1 MSKQL
6 FRYSEE
12 NKDKFLET
20 DDITFSDGSV
30 ATPEEI
36 WHYLTEEGPVKY
48 PHAFEINLHQGS
60 RGSKDET
67 LPTVLKTQY
76 LSLTLSDRM
85 EKARDNGKSI
95 AFIQGGQTI
104 DPYTAADTIAL
115 RPANVGNWNN
125 GRHHGKNIYENAQI
139 RKEKKEKSHHDMS
152 FEACQTAGYEHIQ
165 EGDLRIDIVAPYT
178 TLRCSDVSYG
188 VEAHRHGPN
197 QNVKLFNVDF
207 PLRNQADKPW
217 AIEYFSKNLRK
228 LVKLLDESTGRT
240 TTDED
245 LLKAIQLHNEGRCL
259 SIELADL
266 WWSADIP
273 PTNSDVRQ
281 TLSSLGHL
289 EYGDTKASLSV
300 LKEAKKFLLER
311 VENGIKGH
319 GVPDNPK
326 RLFILGSCVGVNNA
340 RSEVD
345 GAIVVGKDDGWST
358 INALVDEEGD
368 PFYNLAKAT
377 LNYPYEQGIEERSR
391 WTIEQ
396 IRRSRADGVIFIH
409 RWGCNT
415 QASISRAVVDVIK
428 RETGIP
434 TYIHES
440 EFGLQHEQEHNRV
453 SAFIEML

>member
-6 FRYSEE
+6 FRYSEV
-12 NKDKFLET
+12 NKERFLSSE
-20 DDITFSDGSV
+20 DITFSDGSV
-30 ATPEEI
+30 ATPEAV
-36 WHYLTEEGPVKY
+36 WHYLTEEGPKKY

-76 LSLTLSDRM
+76 LSLTLSERM

-104 DPYTAADTIAL
+104 DAYTAADTIAL
-115 RPANVGNWNN
+115 RPANVGNWIN

-139 RKEKKEKSHHDMS
+139 RKEKKEKSHHDMT

-207 PLRNQADKPW
+207 PLRNQAGKPW

-228 LVKLLDESTGRT
+228 LVRLLDESTGRS

-245 LLKAIQLHNEGRCL
+245 LLKAIKLHNTGRRL
-259 SIELADL
+259 SIELADI

-273 PTNSDVRQ
+273 PTNSDDRQ

-300 LKEAKKFLLER
+300 LKEAKKYLVER
-311 VENGIKGH
+311 VENGVKGH

-358 INALVDEEGD
+358 INSLVDEEGD
-368 PFYNLAKAT
+368 PFFNLAKAT
-377 LNYPYEQGIEERSR
+377 LNYPYEQGIEERAR

-396 IRRSRADGVIFIH
+396 IRRSRAEGVIFIH

-440 EFGLQHEQEHNRV
+440 EFGLQYEQEHNRI